1 MIRLALTLI
10 ATTLFFPPAAPRAQQ
25 ARPNFS
31 GTWTMD
37 QSRSES
43 PHYPDFV
50 GPVTLVITHTPTE
63 MTIETRRGEKTS
75 TVTYR
80 VYDSE
85 NAPVGTT
92 GNAASKSYW
101 NGMTLVA
108 DGVRNVQDATVRTRE
123 IRSLDSTGEEMT
135 VETTLIVE
143 HGYTLA
149 GTKNY
154 GTGKDVFR
162 KSR

>member
-1 MIRLALTLI
+1 MTRLALTL
-10 ATTLFFPPAAPRAQQ
+10 FAAALALPSAVHAQP

-37 QSRSES
+37 QTRSES

-50 GPVTLVITHTPTE
+50 GPVTLVITQTATE
-63 MTIETRRGEKTS
+63 ITIETRRGEKSS
-75 TVTYR
+75 TVSYR
-80 VYDSE
+80 IFDSE
-85 NAPVGTT
+85 NAPVGTAGGT
-92 GNAASKSYW
+92 QPRSYW
-101 NGMTLVA
+101 NGTTLVA
-108 DGVRNVQDATVRTRE
+108 EGVKNVQDATVRTKE
-123 IRSLDSTGEEMT
+123 VRSIGGGGQEMI

-162 KSR
+162 KSQ

>member
-1 MIRLALTLI
+1 MVRHALVLAAVLAL
-10 ATTLFFPPAAPRAQQ
+10 APAISFAQMIK
-25 ARPNFS
+25 PNFS

-37 QSRSES
+37 QTRSES

-50 GPVTLVITHTPTE
+50 GPVTLVITQTATD
-63 MTIETRRGEKTS
+63 MTIETRRGDKTG
-75 TVTYR
+75 TVTYHI
-80 VYDSE
+80 YDSE
-85 NAPVGTT
+85 NAPVGTAGT
-92 GNAASKSYW
+92 AALKSYW
-101 NGMTLVA
+101 NGGTLVA
-108 DGVRNVQDATVRTRE
+108 EGVRNVQDATVRTKE
-123 IRSLDSTGEEMT
+123 ARSLAADGQEMT

-162 KSR
+162 KSQ

>member
-1 MIRLALTLI
+1 MTRLVLVLFAAALALS
-10 ATTLFFPPAAPRAQQ
+10 PAAVRAQPT
-25 ARPNFS
+25 RPNFS

-37 QSRSES
+37 QTRSES

-50 GPVTLVITHTPTE
+50 GPVILVITQTATE
-63 MTIETRRGEKTS
+63 MTIETRRGEKS
-75 TVTYR
+75 GSVTYR
-80 VYDSE
+80 IYDSE
-85 NAPVGTT
+85 NAPVGTA
-92 GNAASKSYW
+92 GSPALKSYW
-101 NGMTLVA
+101 NGTTLVA
-108 DGVRNVQDATVRTRE
+108 EGVRNVQDATVRTKE
-123 IRSLDSTGEEMT
+123 VRSLDSAGHEMT

-162 KSR
+162 KSP